1 MSLNFPRIGLLNVAI
16 LLVLIAGIGC
26 SKGGSKSDES
36 TINRHDLNEDQL
48 RIPGVLQRASFEDI
62 EGNTVQISDYEGKV
76 LLIDFW
82 ETWCSPCLMVF
93 PALDSLR
100 AEYGDRFEV
109 MVSEA

>member
-1 MSLNFPRIGLLNVAI
+1 M
-16 LLVLIAGIGC
+16 
-26 SKGGSKSDES
+26 
-36 TINRHDLNEDQL
+36 
-48 RIPGVLQRASFEDI
+48 LQRASFEDI

-93 PALDSLR
+93 PAMDSLR

-109 MVSEA
+109 MAVNTILADKPEDVANFLPRIHTTSTGYSM